1 MPPRQTRI
9 AEWSKPEQNQQIPQN
24 DVFLCQ
30 NLDSPCKGLATAM
43 SRQWE
48 EIGNRLRAYRLGRNF
63 TASDMAERISISRAA
78 LYRLEKGEL
87 VKIETLEKLAE
98 LLDVSLPSLMGVGVE
113 YYRNAVAFFER
124 MRQLEENVV
133 HVLGNFTPISFL
145 LLSDNY
151 IQHLRT
157 MLMESP
163 GSAGPDHANFGEYVE
178 RVLGILEERREAVL
192 KRRTPVVSVISSQT
206 IERFLRSGLIGRYDL
221 KASVMRERRALARRE
236 VERLA
241 EIFRKQPIGIQIGVV
256 ENFAPEQTFQVF
268 ERSDSTFVT
277 LSPYR
282 LGDHPNI
289 SAGIAMVTSAP
300 EAVNMFKDMIVNQ
313 WDRAHKG
320 EGGAKMLEA
329 ILARTPA

>member
-1 MPPRQTRI
+1 
-9 AEWSKPEQNQQIPQN
+9 
-24 DVFLCQ
+24 
-30 NLDSPCKGLATAM
+30 M

-48 EIGNRLRAYRLGRNF
+48 EIGNRLRAYRLGKNF
-63 TASDMAERISISRAA
+63 IASDMAERIGVSRAA

-133 HVLGNFTPISFL
+133 QVLGNFTPISFL
-145 LLSDNY
+145 LLSDEY
-151 IQHLRT
+151 IHHLRT
-157 MLMESP
+157 MLLESAEIT
-163 GSAGPDHANFGEYVE
+163 SSDHASYEDYVE
-178 RVLGILEERREAVL
+178 RVLEILKERRSGVL
-192 KRRTPVVSVISSQT
+192 KRRPPVVSIVNSQA
-206 IERFLRSGLIGRYDL
+206 IERFLRSGMIGRYDL
-221 KASVMRERRALARRE
+221 NANVMRERRALARRE

-241 EIFRKQPIGIQIGVV
+241 EIFRKQPIGTQIGVV

-268 ERSDSTFVT
+268 EKSDSTFVT
-277 LSPYR
+277 MSPYR

-300 EAVNMFKDMIVNQ
+300 EAVNMFKDIIVDQ
-313 WDRAHKG
+313 WERAHKG
-320 EGGAKMLEA
+320 DAGAQILEA
-329 ILARTPA
+329 ILARTPS